1 MIGTYLLFASQGL
14 IDVYF
19 GDESGFSLEPYIPY
33 CYQKKGT
40 QYPIPSSKK
49 KVVNVLGFLN
59 PITDHLI
66 TYKVP
71 EGKTMNSEV
80 FVDLMDD
87 FSEKIKQLTVVILD
101 NASWHKSA
109 LTKSM
114 FSKWQEKGLLI
125 HFLPP
130 RCPHLNL
137 IETLWRKIKYEWL
150 KTADFYSEKT
160 MLKKLKHIFK
170 TYGDQDFCINFSMNI
185 FKNRFIW

>member
-1 MIGTYLLFASQGL
+1 MIGTYLLFANQGL

-19 GDESGFSLEPYIPY
+19 GDESGFSLQPYIPY
-33 CYQKKGT
+33 CYQRKGT

-66 TYKVP
+66 TYKIA
-71 EGKTMNSEV
+71 EDKTMNSEL
-80 FVDLMDD
+80 FVDLMND
-87 FSEKIKQLTVVILD
+87 FAEKIKQLTVVILD

-114 FSKWQEKGLLI
+114 FSKWQEKGLFI

-160 MLKKLKHIFK
+160 MIKKLKRIFK
-170 TYGDQDFCINFSMNI
+170 NYGHKDFCINFSMNI